1 MGMKPANSDVSHC
14 DTLNLDE
21 KYNCQLMS
29 IETSQVSI
37 VNTHKVYNSI
47 AQCVNKCFERLF
59 CVRRRSFLL
68 LFFREYGVKYKLVPR
83 LRYNKFCAC
92 Y

>member
-21 KYNCQLMS
+21 S
-29 IETSQVSI
+29 TTVSQVSI
-37 VNTHKVYNSI
+37 VNTHKVYNNS

-68 LFFREYGVKYKLVPR
+68 LFFREYGVIVGNPNRKKMHI
-83 LRYNKFCAC
+83 FCFVGIFEYIC
-92 Y
+92 